1 MMKLSNNVERLLE
14 LVSAAADTSNMARI
28 IYIENARII
37 AADLNKKEWAQVVKL
52 SKPLNAIQFNMLIAI
67 GIKKPYRAEIFK
79 GRMDRFD

>member
-14 LVSAAADTSNMARI
+14 LVSAAADTSKMARI

>member
-1 MMKLSNNVERLLE
+1 LMKLSNNVERLLE
-14 LVSAAADTSNMARI
+14 LVSAAADTSKMARI

>member
-1 MMKLSNNVERLLE
+1 MKLSNNVERLLE
-14 LVSAAADTSNMARI
+14 LVSAAADTSKMARI

>member
-14 LVSAAADTSNMARI
+14 LVTAAADTSKMARI